1 MPHEILKEEQLIQEG
16 FEIVTRHL
24 ILDRDLNH
32 FGNLFG
38 GTLLHWLDESAYL
51 YTAEYSGYGNLVTVT
66 VDGVHF
72 KSPARRGDDILVFG
86 KIKDTGRSSI
96 RAEMR
101 ALAKEPYDGSLRE
114 IIHSSFRFVAL
125 KDSRPFPWFESEEY
139 REMMERRKRTGEK
152 VNRSQSQ

>member
-1 MPHEILKEEQLIQEG
+1 MPFTEQLLKEEN

-51 YTAEYSGYGNLVTVT
+51 FTVEKSGYGNLVTVS

-72 KSPARRGDDILVFG
+72 KAPARRGDDIVIYG
-86 KIKDTGRSSI
+86 KIVGTGNSSI
-96 RAEMR
+96 QADMR
-101 ALAKEPYDGSLRE
+101 ACAKEPLDGTLRE
-114 IIHSSFRFVAL
+114 IIRSTFKFVAL
-125 KDSRPFPWFESEEY
+125 QNEKPYAWFRSEEFLK
-139 REMMERRKRTGEK
+139 RKL
-152 VNRSQSQ
+152 